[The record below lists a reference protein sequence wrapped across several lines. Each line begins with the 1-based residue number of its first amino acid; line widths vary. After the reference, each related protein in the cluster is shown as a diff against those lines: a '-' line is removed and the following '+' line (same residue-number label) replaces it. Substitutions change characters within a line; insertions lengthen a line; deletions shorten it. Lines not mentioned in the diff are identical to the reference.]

1 MPTKTKSTSLS
12 LLVWS
17 LNNPPKQTKLNSIEL
32 LKATVA
38 LKKKLSKAIK
48 KKQKQAKFEFKASQI
63 KNRAE
68 KLNEACPSFDRE

>member
-48 KKQKQAKFEFKASQI
+48 KKQKQAKFEFKANQK

-68 KLNEACPSFDRE
+68 KLNEACPTFDRE